1 MGAVVAAPEAVAPWG
16 LLRDALVVSS
26 GSLHEVRL
34 LVAIASVARRRRR
47 RAMVVAS
54 SADLASAVGAVV
66 ALLVPSAVVCV
77 VCAVGCRC
85 AFLRRQTIL
94 QAVVGAVLRRRSR
107 RVGRMAR
114 ECAFVAVRHSWVG
127 AALWWCCCARV
138 CSAALSQLLADLCFL
153 QVVVRWSAFGGATVP
168 ATRASTGV
176 PRRRMLMMMML
187 LRGSRG
193 MAMTAPNLA
202 SLLLSLL
209 VASRRPLV
217 GFGCCVEIHQ

>member
-47 RAMVVAS
+47 RAMVVARS
-54 SADLASAVGAVV
+54 VDLASAVGAVV
-66 ALLVPSAVVCV
+66 ALLVPSAVMCV

-114 ECAFVAVRHSWVG
+114 ECAFVVVVRRSWLG
-127 AALWWCCCARV
+127 AALWWCCCASV
-138 CSAALSQLLADLCFL
+138 CSVALSQLLADSCFL

-187 LRGSRG
+187 LRSRG

-202 SLLLSLL
+202 SLLLLLL